1 MALSD
6 IKALNKSHEIA
17 FRDFIASRQGHF
29 DKSENEEFVVFNYHY
44 KEKIDVKNEKTKLE
58 KFVVQEFKNCHFPC
72 VILRYLVLINKE
84 LFNGYNYVTKFRF
97 QQITYLNKSPF
108 TTASLFRHSRF

>member
-58 KFVVQEFKNCHFPC
+58 KFVQEFKNCHFPC

-84 LFNGYNYVTKFRF
+84 LFNRYNYVTKFRF

>member
-1 MALSD
+1 ML
-6 IKALNKSHEIA
+6 LNISFQKRLFSHE
-17 FRDFIASRQGHF
+17 F
-29 DKSENEEFVVFNYHY
+29 DKVVITYNFYNDNINIEEKKILKNILKKKNYL
-44 KEKIDVKNEKTKLE
+44 KIRKITKLE

-84 LFNGYNYVTKFRF
+84 LFNRYNYVTKFRF